1 MTWTLARWTEKLC
14 KTLLTLSIFSLTTLV
29 GLEKLFESVQN
40 EFYKDTNFNPDLYF
54 VKIL

>member
-40 EFYKDTNFNPDLYF
+40 EFYKDTNFNLDLYF